1 MEIGRLFLPPAGP
14 SPLSGRPG
22 AGPRRAQLCAP
33 PGRRGHT
40 HRVRPQEERMAGLK
54 IRPGGWICC
63 VIHRQ
68 QKTLFSFLFF
78 LCVSWYKHAWGK
90 LILWATGITVRTANT
105 SFSPALLSF
114 KLLAVPTPCAVHT
127 TCFPDFLSLAVISH
141 LYSIQNPGFLHFV
154 PRPRL
159 RRPPP
164 LLRHRAPLHTQAPR
178 LREAGNGEAGDLT
191 NHLF

>member
-1 MEIGRLFLPPAGP
+1 M
-14 SPLSGRPG
+14 
-22 AGPRRAQLCAP
+22 
-33 PGRRGHT
+33 
-40 HRVRPQEERMAGLK
+40 
-54 IRPGGWICC
+54 
-63 VIHRQ
+63 
-68 QKTLFSFLFF
+68 
-78 LCVSWYKHAWGK
+78 SWYKHAWGK
-90 LILWATGITVRTANT
+90 LILWATGITVRTANI

-127 TCFPDFLSLAVISH
+127 ICFPDFISLAVISH

-164 LLRHRAPLHTQAPR
+164 LLRRRAPLHTQAPR

-191 NHLF
+191 NHLFNLERQKKRIISHAGGQRGGGGEVHVQGLQVRRRSKFRGNRRASNF